1 MKRKNLAGQ
10 TFDYWTVQNEHIFE
24 NNQEKWLCKC
34 RCGTEKYVYT
44 QNLLSGKSRSCG
56 CLSAALARERIN
68 DRTGQT
74 FGRLKVIRRAP
85 ENRHDRVSW
94 VCECLRCG
102 NECVMTGHQL
112 LHEKTVSCGCYRE
125 SKKTNIVPK
134 QTFGRLTALYPVGK
148 KNGKGSMI
156 WHCSCKCGGET
167 DVSQS
172 NLLRHTTQS
181 CGCLKKEAGAEAHHT
196 LHFID
201 GTCIEALKRKQRSD
215 NTSGH
220 TGVYKMKNG
229 RYRTGIG
236 FKGKRYSLGTYDTF
250 AEAVKAREYAENV
263 LHKAF
268 IKEYNQWAAKEIP
281 EYKLIAGI
289 TAKSKRPPKGTL
301 RWQMTGLNR

>member
-10 TFDYWTVQNEHIFE
+10 TFEYWTVQDDYTYE
-24 NNQEKWLCKC
+24 NNQGKWLCKC
-34 RCGTEKYVYT
+34 RCGTLKYVNA
-44 QNLLSGKSRSCG
+44 QNLLSGKSKSCG
-56 CLSAALARERIN
+56 CLSAALARNRIK
-68 DRTGQT
+68 DLTGKT
-74 FGRLKVIRRAP
+74 FGLLKVIRRAP
-85 ENRHDRVSW
+85 ENKRGRVSW

-236 FKGKRYSLGTYDTF
+236 FKGKRYDLGTYPTF
-250 AEAVKAREYAENV
+250 EEAVKAREYAEDI

-268 IKEYNQWAAKEIP
+268 IDEYNQWTVKEIS
-281 EYKLIAGI
+281 EYEMIAGI
-289 TAKSKRPPKGTL
+289 TALVKTSTPGTL
-301 RWQMTGLNR
+301 ALVRDEG